1 MIKYLGSKRA
11 LMPILETLIDESS
24 SQTALDLFTGTTR
37 VAQAMKRAGITV
49 TAVDTASYSEVFAK
63 TYIELDR
70 RQANEAELSEAIQRL
85 NSLDGKPGYFT
96 ETFCE
101 RASFFQ
107 AKNGVRIDAIRNQI
121 EVEYQNSWLYQPLL
135 ASLISAADKV
145 DSTTGVQM
153 AYLKTWSRRSFADL
167 ELKVPELIDGTG
179 AAVRADANEAVESIQ
194 EVDLA
199 YLDPPYNQ
207 HRYFGNYHIWETLVR
222 WDEPD
227 FYGVANKRVD
237 TRSPANKSLFNSK
250 LTMPSA
256 LGDLISK
263 VKAKTLLLSYNN
275 ESWLS
280 RRELTDMCLKYEAVQ
295 ILDFDFKRYV
305 GSQIGGYNQ
314 SGELVG
320 KPGAKR
326 NLEHVVIAG
335 SLDQVTKLTE
345 VVREK
350 MQ

>member
-70 RQANEAELSEAIQRL
+70 RQANEPELSEAIQRL
-85 NSLDGKPGYFT
+85 NALDGKPGYFT

-107 AKNGVRIDAIRNQI
+107 AKNGVRIDAIRDQI
-121 EVEYQNSWLYQPLL
+121 EVEYQNSWMYQPLL

-153 AYLKTWSRRSFADL
+153 AYLKTWSRRSYADL

-179 AAVRADANEAVESIQ
+179 AAVRADANEAVESIP

-295 ILDFDFKRYV
+295 VMDFDFKRYV

-335 SLDQVTKLTE
+335 SLEQVTKLTE

>member
-37 VAQAMKRAGITV
+37 VAQAMKRAGLTV

-85 NSLDGKPGYFT
+85 NSLEGKPGYFT
-96 ETFCE
+96 DTFCE

-121 EVEYQNSWLYQPLL
+121 EVDYRNSWMYQPLL
-135 ASLISAADKV
+135 ASLVSAADKV

-153 AYLKTWSRRSFADL
+153 AYLKTWSRRSYADL
-167 ELKVPELIDGTG
+167 ELKVPELIEGTG
-179 AAVRADANEAVESIQ
+179 ASVRADANIAVESIP

-250 LTMPSA
+250 LTMPNA

-350 MQ
+350 VQ

>member
-24 SQTALDLFTGTTR
+24 SQTAIDLFTGTTR

-70 RQANEAELSEAIQRL
+70 RQANEAELSEAVQRL

-96 ETFCE
+96 DTFCE

-121 EVEYQNSWLYQPLL
+121 EVEYQNSWMYQPLL

-153 AYLKTWSRRSFADL
+153 AYLKTWSRRSYADL

-179 AAVRADANEAVESIQ
+179 AAVRADANEAVESIP

-237 TRSPANKSLFNSK
+237 TRSPANKSPFNSK

-335 SLDQVTKLTE
+335 SLEQVTKLTE

>member
-335 SLDQVTKLTE
+335 SHDQVTKLTE

>member
-1 MIKYLGSKRA
+1 VIKYLGSKRA

-37 VAQAMKRAGITV
+37 VAQAMKRAGLTV

-70 RQANEAELSEAIQRL
+70 QQANEAELSEAIQRL
-85 NSLDGKPGYFT
+85 NALDGKPGYFT
-96 ETFCE
+96 DTFCE

-107 AKNGVRIDAIRNQI
+107 VKNGARIDAIRDQI
-121 EVEYQNSWLYQPLL
+121 EVEYQNSWMYQPLL

-179 AAVRADANEAVESIQ
+179 AAVRADANEAVESIP

-256 LGDLISK
+256 LGDLISI

-335 SLDQVTKLTE
+335 SLEQVTKLTE